1 MGATRRDECHN
12 AILRSE
18 KNMDDRSTS
27 PSAAA
32 GNPALNVIWNVP
44 NVLTTARLILAV
56 ICFVFLTFDWY
67 LTSLILFAIAAGT
80 DWIDGFW
87 ARRYGQIT
95 QLGRILD
102 PFADKIIIC
111 GTFTFLAAVPLV
123 QRNGTSASEIWAWMA
138 VVVVAREMLVT
149 ALRSFFEEHGSDF
162 SAKWSGKWKMVL
174 QCAAVALSLWRLWYY
189 EYDARWA
196 AWETEPSLISTWSLR
211 LVAWSAIALTIYS
224 GWVYVQRAMSLLKT
238 K

>member
-1 MGATRRDECHN
+1 
-12 AILRSE
+12 
-18 KNMDDRSTS
+18 MDDLTT
-27 PSAAA
+27 PSAAV
-32 GNPALNVIWNVP
+32 NKPALNVIWNVP
-44 NVLTTARLILAV
+44 NVLTTARLVLSI

-67 LTSLILFAIAAGT
+67 LTSLILFTIAAGT
-80 DWIDGFW
+80 DWVDGFW

-111 GTFTFLAAVPLV
+111 GTFTFLAAVPPVYRERGLDS
-123 QRNGTSASEIWAWMA
+123 SASEIWAWMA
-138 VVVVAREMLVT
+138 VLVIAREMLVT

-189 EYDARWA
+189 EFDANSLQWG
-196 AWETEPSLISTWSLR
+196 TEPSEIVTWILR
-211 LVAWSAIALTIYS
+211 LVVWGAIALTVYS

>member
-1 MGATRRDECHN
+1 
-12 AILRSE
+12 
-18 KNMDDRSTS
+18 MDDLTTHS
-27 PSAAA
+27 PSAATSTA
-32 GNPALNVIWNVP
+32 ALDVIWNVP
-44 NVLTTARLILAV
+44 NVLTMARLVLAV

-67 LTSLILFAIAAGT
+67 LTSLILFVLAAGT
-80 DWIDGFW
+80 DWVDGFW

-111 GTFTFLAAVPLV
+111 GTFAFLAAVPPVYRGDGLDS
-123 QRNGTSASEIWAWMA
+123 SASEIWAWMA
-138 VVVVAREMLVT
+138 VLVIAREMLVT
-149 ALRSFFEEHGSDF
+149 ALRSFFEEHGTDF

-189 EYDARWA
+189 QFDAETLQ
-196 AWETEPSLISTWSLR
+196 WETVPPASVTWLLR
-211 LVAWSAIALTIYS
+211 IVVWSAIALTVYS

>member
-1 MGATRRDECHN
+1 
-12 AILRSE
+12 
-18 KNMDDRSTS
+18 MDDTTS
-27 PSAAA
+27 VSSAVAKKP
-32 GNPALNVIWNVP
+32 PAMGVIWNVP
-44 NVLTTARLILAV
+44 NILTTARLVLSV
-56 ICFVFLTFDWY
+56 ICFVTLTLDWY

-80 DWIDGFW
+80 DWVDGFW

-111 GTFTFLAAVPLV
+111 GTFTFLAAVPPV
-123 QRNGTSASEIWAWMA
+123 SRKVGTLDFSASEIWPWMA
-138 VVVVAREMLVT
+138 VVVIAREMLVT

-174 QCAAVALSLWRLWYY
+174 QCGAVALSLWRLWYY
-189 EYDARWA
+189 DYNPVSLDWSTQPPDAVTWLLRLIVWA
-196 AWETEPSLISTWSLR
+196 A
-211 LVAWSAIALTIYS
+211 VALTIYS
-224 GWVYVQRAMSLLKT
+224 GWVYVQRAMSLLKS

>member
-1 MGATRRDECHN
+1 
-12 AILRSE
+12 
-18 KNMDDRSTS
+18 MDDHSIHS
-27 PSAAA
+27 SAATA
-32 GNPALNVIWNVP
+32 TPPLNVIWNVP
-44 NVLTTARLILAV
+44 NVLTSARLVLSI
-56 ICFVFLTFDWY
+56 ICFVFLTIDWY

-80 DWIDGFW
+80 DWIDGYW

-111 GTFTFLAAVPLV
+111 GTFTFLAAVPPVL
-123 QRNGTSASEIWAWMA
+123 NKHGLDASASEIWAWMA
-138 VVVVAREMLVT
+138 VVVIAREMLVT

-189 EYDARWA
+189 EFDP
-196 AWETEPSLISTWSLR
+196 ESLGWGTQPPALVTWSLR
-211 LVAWSAIALTIYS
+211 LVVWSAIALTLYS
-224 GWVYVQRAMSLLKT
+224 GWVYVQRAMSLLKA